1 MLDITGFSLS
11 RSRVTIA
18 FILLVI
24 VVGIAQFVT
33 FPRQEDPPIVIREAV
48 VTAQFPGMPPEQ
60 MEELV
65 TRQLE
70 AQIRTMPEIEDIW
83 SDTKTGETII
93 HAETRDE
100 YDDLPEIWKRLRN
113 KMEDIKPQLPSGTS
127 LHE

>member
-65 TRQLE
+65 TRPRE
-70 AQIRTMPEIEDIW
+70 G
-83 SDTKTGETII
+83 TGPTNP
-93 HAETRDE
+93 ARADAA
-100 YDDLPEIWKRLRN
+100 
-113 KMEDIKPQLPSGTS
+113 
-127 LHE
+127 